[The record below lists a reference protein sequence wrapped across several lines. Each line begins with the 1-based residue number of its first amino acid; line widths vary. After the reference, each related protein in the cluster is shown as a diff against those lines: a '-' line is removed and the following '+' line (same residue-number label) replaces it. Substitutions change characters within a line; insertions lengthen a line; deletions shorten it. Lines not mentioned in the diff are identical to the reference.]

1 MWTDIKLSKA
11 QLSKFIQS
19 GGFLSFL
26 LGKNVVA
33 GLAFTFAKNNL
44 PGLVSNIASNAASNG
59 IREFERRI
67 RE

>member
-44 PGLVSNIASNAASNG
+44 PGLVSNIASNAA
-59 IREFERRI
+59 
-67 RE
+67 